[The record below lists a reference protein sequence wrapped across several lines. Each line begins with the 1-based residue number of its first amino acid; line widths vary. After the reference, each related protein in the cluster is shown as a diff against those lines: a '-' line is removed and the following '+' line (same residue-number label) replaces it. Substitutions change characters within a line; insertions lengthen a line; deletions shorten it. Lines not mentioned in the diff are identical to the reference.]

1 MSLDLEKVAE
11 CRAWLG
17 RAWAD
22 LDSASILLGADRPRP
37 DTALF
42 HCQQAAEKAWK
53 AFLFWNDV
61 PFRKTHNLRE
71 LGEACAR
78 VDGSLASLS
87 EWAEDLTQF
96 AWVFRYP
103 GEPEEPSREEA
114 ESALALAR
122 EVYDTVLSRLP
133 AEVGP

>member
-1 MSLDLEKVAE
+1 MPLDPEKVAE

-22 LDSASILLGADRPRP
+22 LDSAGILLGADRPRP

-53 AFLFWNDV
+53 AFLFWSDV

-78 VDGSLASLS
+78 VDGSLASLA

-96 AWVFRYP
+96 AWIFRYP
-103 GEPEEPSREEA
+103 GEPEEPSGEEA
-114 ESALALAR
+114 EAALAMAR
-122 EVYDTVLSRLP
+122 KVYEAVLSRLP
-133 AEVGP
+133 TEVRP

>member
-1 MSLDLEKVAE
+1 
-11 CRAWLG
+11 
-17 RAWAD
+17 
-22 LDSASILLGADRPRP
+22 
-37 DTALF
+37 
-42 HCQQAAEKAWK
+42 
-53 AFLFWNDV
+53 
-61 PFRKTHNLRE
+61 
-71 LGEACAR
+71 
-78 VDGSLASLS
+78 LASLA

>member
-1 MSLDLEKVAE
+1 MSLDLQKVAE

-22 LDSASILLGADRPRP
+22 LDSASILLASDRP

-42 HCQQAAEKAWK
+42 HCQQAVEKGWK
-53 AFLFWNDV
+53 AFLFWNDM

-71 LGEACAR
+71 LGEACVR
-78 VDGSLASLS
+78 FDGSLASLA
-87 EWAEDLTQF
+87 EQAEDLTQF

-122 EVYDTVLSRLP
+122 EIYDAVLSRLP

>member
-71 LGEACAR
+71 LGEARPMPANT
-78 VDGSLASLS
+78 ASPPLS
-87 EWAEDLTQF
+87 QDPQP
-96 AWVFRYP
+96 P
-103 GEPEEPSREEA
+103 GA
-114 ESALALAR
+114 
-122 EVYDTVLSRLP
+122 
-133 AEVGP
+133 G

>member
-1 MSLDLEKVAE
+1 MPLDPEKVAE

-22 LDSASILLGADRPRP
+22 LDSAGILLGADRPRP

-53 AFLFWNDV
+53 AFLFWSDV
-61 PFRKTHNLRE
+61 PFRQTHNLRE

-78 VDGSLASLS
+78 ASAPR
-87 EWAEDLTQF
+87 ERRPIWRAC
-96 AWVFRYP
+96 
-103 GEPEEPSREEA
+103 SRGTSSKCTA
-114 ESALALAR
+114 GGWSTLWSASFIPRPQRKA
-122 EVYDTVLSRLP
+122 V
-133 AEVGP
+133 

>member
-1 MSLDLEKVAE
+1 MPLDPEKVAE

-22 LDSASILLGADRPRP
+22 LDSAGILLGADRPRP

-42 HCQQAAEKAWK
+42 HCQQVAEKAWK
-53 AFLFWNDV
+53 ALLFWSDV

-78 VDGSLASLS
+78 VDESLASLA
-87 EWAEDLTQF
+87 EQAEDLTQF

-114 ESALALAR
+114 ETALALAR
-122 EVYDTVLSRLP
+122 EVYEAVLSRLP
-133 AEVGP
+133 AEVRP

>member
-1 MSLDLEKVAE
+1 MSLDPQKVAE

-22 LDSASILLGADRPRP
+22 LDSAAILLAAQRPRP

-42 HCQQAAEKAWK
+42 HCQQAAEKTWK
-53 AFLFWNDV
+53 AFLFWHDV

-78 VDGSLASLS
+78 VDGSLAPLA
-87 EWAEDLTQF
+87 ERAEDLTQF
-96 AWVFRYP
+96 AWIFRYP
-103 GEPEEPSREEA
+103 GALEEPSQQEA
-114 ESALALAR
+114 EDALALAR
-122 EVYDTVLSRLP
+122 EVYGTTLARLPKEVLS
-133 AEVGP
+133 

>member
-1 MSLDLEKVAE
+1 MLLDPQKVAE
-11 CRAWLG
+11 CHAWLG

-22 LDSASILLGADRPRP
+22 LDSTSILLGAERPRP

-42 HCQQAAEKAWK
+42 HCQQAVEKAWK

-78 VDGSLASLS
+78 VDGSLASLA
-87 EWAEDLTQF
+87 ERAEDLTQF

-103 GEPEEPSREEA
+103 GEPEEPSHEEA

-122 EVYDTVLSRLP
+122 EVYDAVLSRLP
-133 AEVGP
+133 PEVRP